1 MYEQILED
9 TLFIIFYTVVTVIS
23 AIACIYLLFRR
34 GNAFAADITT
44 PRRLRRW
51 TAAFFG
57 VIAIGHLWYIP
68 SIAPDSVDS
77 FKMSLLIGGFLD
89 CLLTIPMAFIVML
102 CMLQDR
108 QRPLWPVAVMIAPL
122 VVGMAV
128 CLFTLSDVLLPM
140 VRIYFVLMS
149 IAFIIYML
157 HALKQ
162 YGRWLRENYAD
173 LEHKEV
179 WQSIFALAYIMLM
192 FGYYVSGVSGM
203 TYEYI
208 IQMSAIIL
216 IFYLLWRVETL
227 QTLETQPRPLSL
239 IEGSIQTQEQKLSTP
254 LPHREGTGESLSEES
269 LSEESQESLSLDA
282 LLSARNDIGPLL
294 KQYCEEPQLYL
305 KHDISLNELAT
316 MIGTNRTYLSNYFS
330 LQGITYNTYI
340 NALRIQHFVT
350 LCQKKAAANE
360 TITLRELVRDS
371 GFRSYNTFNTA
382 FKQNMGTTVTVWLHK
397 LNFRY

>member
-9 TLFIIFYTVVTVIS
+9 TLFIILYTVVTVIS

-34 GNAFAADITT
+34 GNAFAAHITT

-51 TAAFFG
+51 TAAFLG

-68 SIAPDSVDS
+68 SIMPDSVDS
-77 FKMSLLIGGFLD
+77 FKMSLLIGGLLD

-149 IAFIIYML
+149 MAFIIYML

-254 LPHREGTGESLSEES
+254 LPHREGTGES

>member
-9 TLFIIFYTVVTVIS
+9 TLFIILYTVVTVIS

-34 GNAFAADITT
+34 GNAFAAHITT

-68 SIAPDSVDS
+68 SIMPDSVDS
-77 FKMSLLIGGFLD
+77 FKMSLLIGGLLD

-128 CLFTLSDVLLPM
+128 CLFTLSDILLPI

-149 IAFIIYML
+149 IAFIIYMI

-192 FGYYVSGVSGM
+192 FGYYVSGASGM

-208 IQMSAIIL
+208 IQTSAIVL
-216 IFYLLWRVETL
+216 IGYLLWRVETL
-227 QTLETQPRPLSL
+227 QTLETHHRPLSVS
-239 IEGSIQTQEQKLSTP
+239 EGSGQTQEQASELSTS
-254 LPHREGTGESLSEES
+254 LREGTDESLP
-269 LSEESQESLSLDA
+269 EESQESLSLDA

-294 KQYCEEPQLYL
+294 KQYCEETQLYL

-316 MIGTNRTYLSNYFS
+316 MIGTNRTYLSSYFS

-350 LCQKKAAANE
+350 LCHKKAAANE
-360 TITLRELVRDS
+360 PITLRELVHDS

-382 FKQNMGTTVTVWLHK
+382 FKQNMGTTVTVWLNK

>member
-1 MYEQILED
+1 M
-9 TLFIIFYTVVTVIS
+9 
-23 AIACIYLLFRR
+23 
-34 GNAFAADITT
+34 
-44 PRRLRRW
+44 
-51 TAAFFG
+51 
-57 VIAIGHLWYIP
+57 
-68 SIAPDSVDS
+68 
-77 FKMSLLIGGFLD
+77 
-89 CLLTIPMAFIVML
+89 
-102 CMLQDR
+102 
-108 QRPLWPVAVMIAPL
+108 
-122 VVGMAV
+122 
-128 CLFTLSDVLLPM
+128 
-140 VRIYFVLMS
+140 
-149 IAFIIYML
+149 
-157 HALKQ
+157 
-162 YGRWLRENYAD
+162 
-173 LEHKEV
+173 
-179 WQSIFALAYIMLM
+179 FALAYIMLL
-192 FGYYVSGVSGM
+192 FGYYVSGASGM

-208 IQMSAIIL
+208 IQASGIIL
-216 IFYLLWRVETL
+216 ICYLLWRVETL
-227 QTLETQPRPLSL
+227 QTLETHHRPLSVS
-239 IEGSIQTQEQKLSTP
+239 EGSSQTQEQASELSTS
-254 LPHREGTGESLSEES
+254 LREGAGES

>member
-9 TLFIIFYTVVTVIS
+9 TLFIILYTVVTVIS

-34 GNAFAADITT
+34 GNAFAAHITT

-51 TAAFFG
+51 TAAFLG

-68 SIAPDSVDS
+68 SIMPDSVDS
-77 FKMSLLIGGFLD
+77 FKMSLLIGGLLD

-179 WQSIFALAYIMLM
+179 WQSIFALAYIMLI

-254 LPHREGTGESLSEES
+254 LPHREGTGES

>member
-9 TLFIIFYTVVTVIS
+9 TLFIILYTVVTVIS

-34 GNAFAADITT
+34 GNAFAAHITT

-51 TAAFFG
+51 TAAFLG

-68 SIAPDSVDS
+68 WYIPSIMPDSVDS

-108 QRPLWPVAVMIAPL
+108 QRPLWPVALIVAPL
-122 VVGMAV
+122 VVGMGV
-128 CLFTLSDVLLPM
+128 CLFTLSYVLLPII
-140 VRIYFVLMS
+140 RIYFVLMG
-149 IAFIIYML
+149 IGFIIYML
-157 HALKQ
+157 HAMKQ

-179 WQSIFALAYIMLM
+179 WQSMFALAYIMLM
-192 FGYYVSGVSGM
+192 FGYYVSGASGM

-208 IQMSAIIL
+208 IQASGIIL
-216 IFYLLWRVETL
+216 ICYLLWRVETL
-227 QTLETQPRPLSL
+227 QTLETHHRPLSVS
-239 IEGSIQTQEQKLSTP
+239 EGSSQTQEQASELSTS
-254 LPHREGTGESLSEES
+254 LREGAGES